1 MLLCLILLTTGMSG
15 FAQGSTTITIG
26 TGTNDSYNLPINN
39 YYNNSWSEMIYPA
52 SDITERGHI
61 TSIGFDVSAVAS
73 GYQCNTITIYMGT
86 TANEAHSSN
95 SDWLPM
101 DALTEV
107 WSATDWP
114 LPTTT
119 GWLTF
124 DLDNPFLYDGN
135 DNLVI
140 VISKTMPN
148 YTNGLKF
155 RYTTGISNCCL
166 RRQNDNN
173 VSYADHPSGNTG
185 TLSAQLPNLQLT
197 FSTTTDFCH
206 SVRNLTVSDVT
217 SSEATFSWAA
227 PVNVSDFVLQ
237 YKTQNEDWEDGTAV
251 TVYPSTTTY
260 TLTNLTPNTYYDVR
274 VANICDNGN
283 SAWKSLTFKTECAVF
298 ISVSENPYYET
309 FEGYVEYTFPDC
321 WTRIS
326 GYSTGTREYPY
337 ISNLSSS
344 SHDGNGFLYVYN
356 NAANPTIMALPR
368 FEEDLNT
375 LRLSF
380 WMKPTG
386 TNSDYGRMELGVMT
400 DLSDSSTFT
409 LFHSWSAEEIGST
422 NWAYYELDLDTMING
437 GNSNLV
443 FRCYVAGTSWYGWYF
458 DDVKVM
464 PIPDCESP
472 REISTLPHSYS
483 ADLTW
488 DDMTGTYNIYYKA
501 DTEDDYSSV
510 NNVTVTDN
518 GYELGNLA
526 PETTYYVYVAAVC
539 EDGSEAPSSS
549 SIIFTTLCAHEAT
562 PYSEDFNAGNTIPNC
577 WERYIGLVSD
587 AFAGINPTP
596 TTSGWVFNKT
606 YTFGEYHPKVNI
618 YGSYCKYWLISPA
631 IDLSGLGDPA
641 LTFDIALTRYN
652 NDTPI
657 ADPTSQADDR
667 FLVLISTDDG
677 ATWSADNSIEWNNS
691 GTGDYIFNQIPA
703 TGSEITIPLEQYAG
717 QTVRI
722 AFYGESTEY
731 NGDND
736 LHIDNVIVGEVP
748 TCPRPVQLAA
758 SNITT
763 HSTEISWVRKG
774 TEASWVVEYGP
785 SGFTS
790 GSGTTINVSGEPKT
804 TLIGL
809 TPSTYYEF
817 HVKADCGAGDF
828 SDPKSATFRTADCE
842 ALTTP
847 FTEDFENYTTNTST
861 STGIDPTCW
870 ELVQEDV
877 AMTDAT
883 RPQLYYTSTFAHSG
897 NYCLKMHNR
906 GIYAMPTLSENIAI
920 KDVKLEMYLRQANA
934 AYQLQVGVWDDEEGT
949 FVPVATFNNSTT
961 EVEHVE
967 CDFSN
972 YTGGGHRIAFRNV
985 LGGGKTWDYSYNYID
1000 DITLTEIPLTP
1011 TALPYFTD
1019 FSEEDDQNW
1028 LLRNGNC
1035 VNRWMIDTPDENTP
1049 SALFITQ
1056 DGSTASYNI
1065 SNSSTVMAEKAFFMP
1080 STDFVHVE
1088 FDVQVGGDNY
1098 YDFLKVFLTP
1108 IEEMFEAGTNHNT
1121 QSNASYSTSALD
1133 FTDYK
1138 SLTGNSIYPYM
1149 LNLTNGNMLHVSANM
1164 PNPNPNGTGKIVFLW
1179 RNDNYTGTQP
1189 GVVVTNFSIEEF
1201 TNENLL
1207 PPTVTTDY
1215 FYNITTNSAECHG
1228 NVTDNGGASLT
1239 ARGVC
1244 FNTTPNPT
1252 LEDGYVVVSGSGLGE
1267 FSSQLTGLSQGTTY
1281 YVRAYA
1287 TNLIGTSY
1295 GEEGSFTTDCGALT
1309 LPYSD
1314 DFDSYT
1320 TDTTVATGIEPGCWT
1335 LMQEDVSMIDENRP
1349 QLIYNSDYTH
1359 SGDYSLRLKYR
1370 GVYVMPEMAA
1380 NIAMNRVHLEMYL
1393 KQPKT
1398 YYALEVG
1405 VWEDDGTF
1413 VPVATFNNST
1423 TGMERVECDFSN
1435 YTGNGRR
1442 IAFHN
1447 IPVGNN
1453 IYNYSYNFID
1463 DIVLNDIAMVPVALP
1478 YSTNFGENA
1487 NLNWL
1492 FNNGSCTNYW
1502 TMGSPDENTPS
1513 ALFVTQDGG
1522 SANYNIWRGSTVM
1535 VEKAFL
1541 MPADDL
1547 VHVEFDVLAGGEQLN
1562 TSYAA
1567 PYDYL
1572 KVFLTTVEET
1582 FIPTVGSGSSGNTQ
1596 SHTSYNTN
1604 ALNFSD
1610 YKSQTSGNINY
1621 PYLLNLTNG
1630 NTIHVSTSLQNP
1642 NPSGPG
1648 KIVFLWRNDQQD
1660 GTQPG
1665 AVITNF
1671 SIEEAVVYPPAVTTG
1686 DISDVT
1692 ANAAT
1697 CGGNV
1702 TDNGGLTVTE
1712 RGVCWSTSPNPTLED
1727 AHTVNGNGLGEF
1739 VSNLT
1744 NLSLGVTYYIRAYA
1758 TNGAGTGYGEEVSFS
1773 ACDPI
1778 TQLPYTEDFES
1789 YTESTTAA
1797 TGVEPTCWE
1806 LVQEDVQMPEN
1817 KRPQLYYKSAFAHSG
1832 NYSLKMDY
1840 RGIYAMPA
1848 LSENIAV
1855 KHVKLEMYLRQPNAA
1870 YRLQVGIWDD
1880 ETGTFTPVATFNNS
1894 TTEVEHV
1901 ECDFADYT
1909 GNGRRIAFRNTLGNG
1924 ANFDYSYNYIDD
1936 ITLTETDGC
1945 PLTIAMHSTYS
1956 NGWGGNKIR
1965 IHTDESVKE
1974 VTLETGY
1981 DKTETVTVHDGSL
1994 ELEWVN
2000 GSYSSS
2006 RCSFTITGPMC
2017 FYYSG
2022 EMPVQ
2027 GVFHTMEVDCSNGIT
2042 AAPAFSYTTED
2053 VCNSVIVHFE
2063 NNSTEAEN
2071 IVWDFG
2077 DGTTS
2082 KEFAPTHK
2090 YQESGTYEVT
2100 LSVNNNACE
2109 EWHSVTQ
2116 NVAVTMP
2123 EPFTISIPYSDNF
2136 DSYTTDTAVATGVEP
2151 TCWELVQEDVAM
2163 TDENRPQLIHNNN
2176 HTHSGDYSLQ
2186 LEYRGIYA
2194 MPLLSDDITLKHV
2207 KLEMY
2212 LKQPSSY
2219 YALEVGVWE
2228 DDGTFVPVATF
2239 NNSTTELEHVE
2250 CDFSNYTG
2258 TSRRI
2263 AFHNILV
2270 GDNLYDYSYNFID
2283 DLVLTETEGCELSIE
2298 MHDLYNDGWT
2308 GNKIRIHNDG
2318 TEKEVTLSSGSE
2330 ATATVKVHSGPIA
2343 LEWVNGQYPND
2354 CSFTVSG
2361 PCLYY
2366 QAESVP
2372 AAGVFYETDLDC
2384 NSNGTPAAPAFT
2396 WWTENTC
2403 NSVLVHFENESADA
2417 EFAIWDFGDGAGSN
2431 EYSPAHEYTSDGT
2444 YPVTMFA
2451 YNSACGNPNDVT
2463 NFVTVTMPEPLG
2475 GDTTEFT
2482 ICYREFPQYWYD
2494 LEINE
2499 AGVYTTVI
2507 EASNGC
2513 DSIVT
2518 CSISVTSPITI
2529 PYSEDFES
2537 YTESTIAATGIEPT
2551 CWGLVQR
2558 DVQMPDNKRP
2568 QLYYKSDFAHSGNYS
2583 LKMEYRGVYAMP
2595 YLSEDLAMK
2604 HVHLEMYLRQ
2614 PNAIYQLQVG
2624 VWDDETGTFEPITT
2638 FNNSTTN
2645 VEHVECD
2652 FSEYNGNGRRIA
2664 FRNVLGNNKNYDYSY
2679 NYIDDIVL
2687 TESEGCAT
2695 LTFEMHDSYGDG
2707 WNGNTIRVHT
2717 DGIVKDVTLEDGA
2730 DGTAI
2735 VQVYNGLIELEWTYG
2750 GWPEECTFSVSG
2762 PCLYYSG
2769 DASEDGIFFSKE
2781 IDCNNTGIPAAPAFS
2796 YWTESTCNSVLVHF
2810 ENESTDAESALW
2822 DFGDGTTSEELA
2834 PTHEYTESGDYHV
2847 TLSVN
2852 NNECESWN
2860 SMTSDILVDM
2870 PEPVI
2875 VTLPYSEDFESYTIS
2890 TTAATGVEPRCW
2902 ELVQEDVPMP
2912 DDKRPQLYY
2921 RSDFAHSG
2929 DYSLLMNYRG
2939 VYAMPPLDENTAMKH
2954 VHLEMYLR
2962 QPKAPYRLQVGVWD
2976 DETSTFTPVA
2986 TINNSTT
2993 EVEHVEC
3000 DFSNYTG
3007 NGRRIAFRNV
3017 LGSGSYAYS
3026 YNYIDDIVLTETEG
3040 CELTVENNNWW
3051 WNEAW
3056 NGGSKIRIHND
3067 GSVKEVSFENETGGT
3082 KTVIVHSGPIE
3093 LEWMNGYYPYD
3104 CDFTITGPSCF
3115 YYSGTAPE
3123 EEGVFL
3129 TTEIDCNNNGVQ
3141 AIPNEISY
3149 WMENTCNGVLVHFD
3163 NVSNNAEN
3171 AVWDFGDGTT
3181 SEELAPTHEYTESGD
3196 YHVTVSVNNNE
3207 CENWNSTT
3215 FDVWVTMP
3223 EPVFSILDTI
3233 VYADALPMTWH
3244 GQTFTETSSFTS
3256 VLQAANGCD
3265 STVII
3270 SVRVIPENDAQPCP
3284 GTPTVTDIE
3293 GNVYNTVQIG
3303 NQCWMRE
3310 NLRATKKADSTDLLF
3325 NELSYSDPCYY
3336 DYESSDLPLEKRGYL
3351 YNWLAA
3357 KAVCPTG
3364 WHLPSEMDWIK
3375 LTDYLGSVNAYVCD
3389 DNTNNIAKALASK
3402 EGWNMAGEICYPGNS
3417 NTYLN
3422 NASGFGAVPAGRYIG
3437 NYNNSGLYSN
3447 FWSSSRYVSNYFMS
3461 FCLSYFE
3468 SEALLGFNEY
3478 DYGLSVRCIQN
3489 DTNCAVITL
3498 PYVEDFETYT
3508 ESTTVSTGVEP
3519 TCWELVQEEVQMP
3532 DSKRPQLYYK
3542 SDFAHSGDY
3551 SLLLNYRG
3559 VYAMPKLSDGITVNQ
3574 VRLDMYLR
3582 QAKAVYQ
3589 LEVGIWDDVEETF
3602 VPVVTFNNSTS
3613 EVEHVECDFSNY
3625 TGNGRR
3631 IAFRNVLGGG
3641 ANYAYSYNYIDDITL
3656 TAEIPAG
3663 DAQPCPGHETVTD
3676 IDGNVY
3682 NTVKIGEQCW
3692 MKENLRTAHYADGTY
3707 ITIIQKT
3714 TGDTYDWAYRCS
3726 PNNDDNTVN
3735 LYGYLYNWTAVM
3747 HESPTSS
3754 ANPSGVQ
3761 GICPIGWHV
3770 PSQAEWTQ
3778 LIDYVEN
3785 TPAYQCGNTISYIA
3799 KALSSTIG
3807 WNSSGGGCSVG
3818 NYSFLNNVTGFDAV
3832 PAGDGE
3838 YGLGLWTEFWSATES
3853 GNYALERYM
3862 DYVSSCVGQFIQHKG
3877 NAASVRCLRDNIEV
3891 AVVTTSTVYNV
3902 TTNSAICGGNV
3913 IADGG
3918 AEVTERGVCWS
3929 TDPNPTV
3936 DGEHTSD
3943 GSGMGTFTSTL
3954 TNLVE
3959 GTTYYVRAYAT
3970 NSAGTAYGNEMAFT
3984 TCGYISLPY
3993 TEDFESYITATP
4005 TVVLYEDFSAI
4016 TDSNSYTITN
4026 SLDAYTQ
4033 LSGWSGDWVY
4043 PSNGKVK
4050 IGKSSM
4056 NGYLQTPAL
4065 NLSGNNGEF
4074 VVTFDAK
4081 AWPNDTTSLI
4091 VAINEVPYT
4100 VDGLSTSEFNT
4111 FSVPLTGGT
4120 STTVIKFQ
4128 GVQES
4133 HGRFFLDNVVVTSQ
4147 FINAD
4152 NNLTDSNNADST
4164 TFPATTGIEPDCWTL
4179 VQEDVPMLDTTRPQ
4193 LYYNSAFAHSGNSS
4207 LRLCNRGIYAMQS
4220 IKEDMPMRHVHL
4232 EMYLQQPDTAFQL
4245 EVGVWDD
4252 ETSSFETVAM
4262 FNNSTTEMEF
4272 VACDFSEYTGNG
4284 HRIAF
4289 RNLNSNGDA
4298 YSYNYLDDIV
4308 LTETEGCTLTIEN
4321 HSPSWEWG
4329 GGAKILVHTDGCVKE
4344 VTFENSEGEDGTA
4357 TVTVYNG
4364 SLELEWVNG
4373 GYYGSCYFTVTGPS
4387 CLYYSG
4393 YPEPGIFLST
4403 EIDCN
4408 NDDIPAVPAFSWWT
4422 ESTCNSVMVHFE
4434 NNSANA
4440 ENAVWDFGDGTSSEE
4455 FAPIH
4460 EYTADGYGNY
4470 DVTLSVN
4477 NDACEDWHSLTN
4489 DMFFGMPEPI
4499 VITLHYTE
4507 DFESY
4512 TESTTVSTGVKP
4524 RCWDLVQED
4533 VTMTDTTRPQL
4544 YYDSTF
4550 AHSGDYSLKLH
4561 DRGIY
4566 AMPPIK
4572 ENLVMK
4578 HVHLEMFL
4586 RQPNAD
4592 YQLEVGVWDEETNTF
4607 DPIATFNNSTSEVEY
4622 VECDFSNY
4630 TGNGHR
4636 IAFHNILD
4644 GDATY
4649 NHSYNYIDDIT
4660 LDVQDGVPCL
4670 GTPTV
4675 TDHEGNIYNT
4685 VQIGNQ
4691 CWTKENLRTSTS
4703 PSTGT
4708 NLISASDADYS
4719 YTGKQAHWY
4728 DNDAETYAPQNYGL
4742 LYNWNAAVDTFNT
4755 WYGETSVDTNSNN
4768 SVSII
4773 YTGYL
4778 RGICPVGWHLPSD
4791 AEWTQLINYVE
4802 NVPEYQCREIYI
4814 AKALASTIGW
4824 DTSFN
4829 LCSIGNNQSANNVAN
4844 FCAVPAGCCTG
4855 SSFDAAGYFAPFWCA
4870 TQYNSKDAFYYS
4882 ITTWDSRMYSYSRN
4896 KNYGYSVRCILNDTN
4911 IANELNILTVTTDM
4925 ITNVTLSSATCGG
4938 NITSD
4943 GGADVTERG
4952 VCWSTAPHPTIYNN
4966 HTVDGNGTGAFTSSI
4981 TDLEQGITYF
4991 VRAYATNS
4999 VGTEY
5004 GEEVSFTTLAIP
5016 DGDAQPCAGT
5026 PIVTDVDGNVY
5037 NTVKI
5042 GKQCWMRENL
5052 RVTHYADSTLI
5063 PEGGD
5068 STSYTKPYYYVNP
5081 NVNAAVYGYYYNW
5094 TAAMHLAPSSDANPS
5109 GVQGICPDGWHLPS
5123 ETEWI
5128 QLTDHLNSVPAYL
5141 CNGEI
5146 DRVAKALASTEDWES
5161 NDYDCSVGNEQTL
5174 NNTSGFSAIPAGGYY
5189 GSSPGFFNDEYGTA
5203 VFWSSTEM
5211 NGEVAR
5217 NRGIIG
5223 EFDIIAYYNNGKSI
5237 GYPVRCL
5244 RNNTLAFVNTKTVI
5258 YITSYSA
5265 KGRGFIIDD
5274 GGEEITARGICWS
5287 THPNPTLDDNH
5298 TEESTGTGAF
5308 ASLLTGLD
5316 QNTTYYVR
5324 AYATNSMGTTYGNEV
5339 SFTTTLASPAEDAQP
5354 CPGHETLTDYDGN
5367 IYNTVKIGEQCWMKE
5382 NLRVTHYSNGE
5393 EIPADLFIN
5402 NIYSTSPSRYTPGNN
5417 MSNVHDF
5424 GYLYN
5429 WAAVMHGA
5437 SSSSAN
5443 PSNVQG
5449 ACPDGWH
5456 VPSEAEWV
5464 QLIDYVGS
5472 ILAYRCDGDSNN
5484 TAKALASTEGWFST
5498 EDYYDTENDD
5508 YDFSED
5514 CNAGS
5519 YHIANNASGF
5529 SALPARAWYLGTASY
5544 SGIGDIGG
5552 SNYFET
5558 IFWSSSDNGTSA
5570 AACLLADY
5578 SNIVFQDYWD
5588 KIMAASV
5595 RCLRDEPEL
5604 SNRNEVTEEPSTTP
5618 SSDDLA
5624 SESADIT
5631 SPLGIEESSNALVD
5645 VLVYPNPT
5653 RDFINV
5659 QCTMNNVQL
5668 EGIEVIDVYGKVVRT
5683 VVGAIND
5690 SPTQINVSG
5699 LAAGMYFVRVTT
5711 EKGVVTKPFVKR

>member
-1 MLLCLILLTTGMSG
+1 
-15 FAQGSTTITIG
+15 
-26 TGTNDSYNLPINN
+26 
-39 YYNNSWSEMIYPA
+39 
-52 SDITERGHI
+52 
-61 TSIGFDVSAVAS
+61 
-73 GYQCNTITIYMGT
+73 
-86 TANEAHSSN
+86 
-95 SDWLPM
+95 
-101 DALTEV
+101 
-107 WSATDWP
+107 
-114 LPTTT
+114 
-119 GWLTF
+119 
-124 DLDNPFLYDGN
+124 
-135 DNLVI
+135 
-140 VISKTMPN
+140 
-148 YTNGLKF
+148 
-155 RYTTGISNCCL
+155 
-166 RRQNDNN
+166 
-173 VSYADHPSGNTG
+173 
-185 TLSAQLPNLQLT
+185 
-197 FSTTTDFCH
+197 
-206 SVRNLTVSDVT
+206 
-217 SSEATFSWAA
+217 
-227 PVNVSDFVLQ
+227 
-237 YKTQNEDWEDGTAV
+237 
-251 TVYPSTTTY
+251 
-260 TLTNLTPNTYYDVR
+260 
-274 VANICDNGN
+274 
-283 SAWKSLTFKTECAVF
+283 
-298 ISVSENPYYET
+298 
-309 FEGYVEYTFPDC
+309 
-321 WTRIS
+321 
-326 GYSTGTREYPY
+326 
-337 ISNLSSS
+337 
-344 SHDGNGFLYVYN
+344 
-356 NAANPTIMALPR
+356 MALPR

-380 WMKPTG
+380 WMKPAG

-443 FRCYVAGTSWYGWYF
+443 FRRYVTGTSLYGWYF

-472 REISTLPHSYS
+472 REISALPHSYS
-483 ADLTW
+483 ADITW
-488 DDMTGTYNIYYKA
+488 DDMSGTYNIYYKK
-501 DTEDDYSSV
+501 DTDAYYTSI
-510 NNVTVTDN
+510 NNVVITDTV
-518 GYELGNLA
+518 YELDNLA
-526 PETTYYVYVAAVC
+526 PSTTYVIYVKAVC
-539 EDGSEAPSSS
+539 EDGSSVPTSTA
-549 SIIFTTLCAHEAT
+549 IHFTTLCAPEAT
-562 PYSEDFNAGNTIPNC
+562 PYSEDFNASNTIPNC
-577 WERYIGLVSD
+577 WERYTGLVSD

-606 YTFGEYHPKVNI
+606 YAFGEYHPKVNI
-618 YGSYCKYWLISPA
+618 YGSNCKYWLVSPA

-641 LTFDIALTRYN
+641 LTFDMALTKYN

-677 ATWSADNSIEWNNS
+677 ATWSAENATEWNNN
-691 GTGDYIFNQIPA
+691 GTGNYVYNQIPN
-703 TGSEITIPLEQYAG
+703 TGEEVLISLAQYEG
-717 QTVRI
+717 QTIRI
-722 AFYGESTEY
+722 AFYGESTVLG
-731 NGDND
+731 GDND
-736 LHIDNVIVGEVP
+736 LHIDNVMVKDAP
-748 TCPRPVQLAA
+748 TCPKPAQLHA

-763 HSTEISWVRKG
+763 HSAELSWTETGNAIW
-774 TEASWVVEYGP
+774 WVVEYGL
-785 SGFTS
+785 SGFTP
-790 GSGTTINVSGEPKT
+790 GSETEVHVGDGHTSIV
-804 TLIGL
+804 LYGL
-809 TPSTYYEF
+809 TPGTDYEF

-847 FTEDFENYTTNTST
+847 FTEDFENYTTST
-861 STGIDPTCW
+861 TASTGIAPACW

-883 RPQLYYTSTFAHSG
+883 RPQLYYTNTFAHSG

-906 GIYAMPTLSENIAI
+906 GIYAMPALSENIAM

-934 AYQLQVGVWDDEEGT
+934 AYQLQVGVWEEEEGT

-1335 LMQEDVSMIDENRP
+1335 LMQEDVSMTDENRP

-1435 YTGNGRR
+1435 YTGSGRR

-1692 ANAAT
+1692 ANTAT

-1778 TQLPYTEDFES
+1778 TQLPYTDDFES

-1797 TGVEPTCWE
+1797 TGIAPICWE
-1806 LVQEDVQMPEN
+1806 LVQEDVTMTDAT
-1817 KRPQLYYKSAFAHSG
+1817 RPQLYYKNAYAHSG
-1832 NYSLKMDY
+1832 NYSLLLNY
-1840 RGIYAMPA
+1840 RGVYAMPT
-1848 LSENIAV
+1848 LSENIAM
-1855 KHVKLEMYLRQPNAA
+1855 KFMRLKMYLRQPNAA
-1870 YRLQVGIWDD
+1870 YRLQVGVWDD
-1880 ETGTFTPVATFNNS
+1880 ETSTFTPVATFNNS
-1894 TTEVEHV
+1894 TTEVEYV
-1901 ECDFADYT
+1901 ECDFSNYT
-1909 GNGRRIAFRNTLGNG
+1909 GNGRRIAFRNILGSGNY
-1924 ANFDYSYNYIDD
+1924 AYSYNYIDD
-1936 ITLTETDGC
+1936 IALTET
-1945 PLTIAMHSTYS
+1945 
-1956 NGWGGNKIR
+1956 
-1965 IHTDESVKE
+1965 
-1974 VTLETGY
+1974 
-1981 DKTETVTVHDGSL
+1981 
-1994 ELEWVN
+1994 
-2000 GSYSSS
+2000 
-2006 RCSFTITGPMC
+2006 
-2017 FYYSG
+2017 
-2022 EMPVQ
+2022 
-2027 GVFHTMEVDCSNGIT
+2027 
-2042 AAPAFSYTTED
+2042 APAFSYTTEN
-2053 VCNSVIVHFE
+2053 VCNSVSVHFE

-2071 IVWDFG
+2071 ATWDFG

-2082 KEFAPTHK
+2082 EEFAPTHT
-2090 YQESGTYEVT
+2090 YQESGTYVVT
-2100 LSVNNNACE
+2100 LSVNNGVCE
-2109 EWHSVTQ
+2109 EWLSVTQ
-2116 NVAVTMP
+2116 NVTVTMP
-2123 EPFTISIPYSDNF
+2123 ETFTISIPYSDNF
-2136 DSYTTDTAVATGVEP
+2136 DSYTADTNTATGVEP
-2151 TCWELVQEDVAM
+2151 SCWELVQEDVTM
-2163 TDENRPQLIHNNN
+2163 TDENRPQLIHNSNY
-2176 HTHSGDYSLQ
+2176 THSGDYSLR
-2186 LEYRGIYA
+2186 LKYRGIYA
-2194 MPLLSDDITLKHV
+2194 MPPLSDDLMLQHV

-2212 LKQPSSY
+2212 LKQPKSY

-2239 NNSTTELEHVE
+2239 NNSTTGMKRVE

-2258 TSRRI
+2258 SGRRI
-2263 AFHNILV
+2263 AFHNIPV
-2270 GDNLYDYSYNFID
+2270 GNNIYDYSYNFID
-2283 DLVLTETEGCELSIE
+2283 DLVLTESEGCELTIE

-2318 TEKEVTLSSGSE
+2318 TKKEVTLSSGSA
-2330 ATATVKVHSGPIA
+2330 ATATVKVHSGHIA

-2354 CSFTVSG
+2354 CSFTVTG

-2366 QAESVP
+2366 QAETVP

-2384 NSNGTPAAPAFT
+2384 NNNGTPAIPAFT

-2403 NSVLVHFENESADA
+2403 NSVIVHFVNESSDA
-2417 EFAIWDFGDGAGSN
+2417 EFADWDFGDGDWSN
-2431 EYSPAHEYTSDGT
+2431 EYAPVHEYTSDGT
-2444 YPVTMFA
+2444 YPVMLSA
-2451 YNSACGNPNDVT
+2451 YNNACGNASDVT
-2463 NFVTVTMPEPLG
+2463 NLVTVTMPEPLA
-2475 GDTTEFT
+2475 GDTTEFI
-2482 ICYREFPQYWYD
+2482 ICYGNFPQYWTNN
-2494 LEINE
+2494 LEIN
-2499 AGVYTTVI
+2499 GPGIYTTVI

-2518 CSISVTSPITI
+2518 CSISVTNPITI
-2529 PYSEDFES
+2529 PYTEDFES
-2537 YTESTIAATGIEPT
+2537 YTESTIAATDIEPS
-2551 CWGLVQR
+2551 CWDLVVR
-2558 DVQMPDNKRP
+2558 EDIMMPYNKRP
-2568 QLYYKSDFAHSGNYS
+2568 QLYYRSDFAHSGDYS
-2583 LKMEYRGVYAMP
+2583 LLLNYRGIYAMP
-2595 YLSEDLAMK
+2595 ILSDDIALK
-2604 HVHLEMYLRQ
+2604 HLHLGMYLRQ
-2614 PNAIYQLQVG
+2614 PKAAYQLEVG
-2624 VWDDETGTFEPITT
+2624 VWDDETETFEPITT
-2638 FNNSTTN
+2638 FNNSTTE
-2645 VEHVECD
+2645 VEFVECD
-2652 FSEYNGNGRRIA
+2652 FSNYTGNGRRIA
-2664 FRNVLGNNKNYDYSY
+2664 FHNVLGSGNYAYSY

-2695 LTFEMHDSYGDG
+2695 LTFEMHDAYGDG
-2707 WNGNTIRVHT
+2707 WNGNTIRVYT

-2730 DGTAI
+2730 DGTVT
-2735 VQVYNGLIELEWTYG
+2735 VQVYNGPVELEWIFG
-2750 GWPEECTFSVSG
+2750 SKPEECTFSVSG
-2762 PCLYYSG
+2762 PCLYYSSDG
-2769 DASEDGIFFSKE
+2769 TSQDGIFLSKE
-2781 IDCNNTGIPAAPAFS
+2781 IDCNNNSIPAVPAFS
-2796 YWTESTCNSVLVHF
+2796 YWTENTCNSVLVHF
-2810 ENESTDAESALW
+2810 ENESTNAENVYW
-2822 DFGDGTTSEELA
+2822 TFGDGTSSEEYS
-2834 PTHEYTESGDYHV
+2834 PTHEYLSSGIYGMRLYVRSSTCDTWNSVVQYVEVEVKTSTYILSDDFNDGTIDPLKWTYSGNSVYEEDGVLKLYQDV
-2847 TLSVN
+2847 TDQYVRLRSTNLNIPASGKVAMDRKFLVHRSSNYYYGSVN
-2852 NNECESWN
+2852 FYFNGGEDQQNFVGIQYNYSDYEGWYGIHLVYKLIGEENETRVRLYDASFDTWLTEHVEIDFTTGALTYFMDSVVTTVNIPGLASQTVDYYNVEFRPYGWWTGHEQHIDNVDIYDIPGMVTTSYVNNITATDASCGGSVTEEDCVSFSERGVCWSTKHYPTTN
-2860 SMTSDILVDM
+2860 DSHTIDGSGTGEFTSLLTDLM
-2870 PEPVI
+2870 PGTTYFVRAYATNIMGTAYGNEI
-2875 VTLPYSEDFESYTIS
+2875 QFKTCGGNITLPYSEDFESYSES

-2902 ELVQEDVPMP
+2902 ELVQEDVEMT
-2912 DDKRPQLYY
+2912 DANRPQLYY
-2921 RSDFAHSG
+2921 KSEFAHSG
-2929 DYSLLMNYRG
+2929 NYSLLMNYRG

-3082 KTVIVHSGPIE
+3082 KTVTVHSGPIE

-3104 CDFTITGPSCF
+3104 CNFTITGPSCI

-3129 TTEIDCNNNGVQ
+3129 SSEIDCNNNGVQ
-3141 AIPNEISY
+3141 AFPDYISY
-3149 WMENTCNGVLVHFD
+3149 WTENTCNGVLVHFV
-3163 NVSNNAEN
+3163 NESANAEN

-3181 SEELAPTHEYTESGD
+3181 SEEFAPTHEYTADGNYS
-3196 YHVTVSVNNNE
+3196 VTVAVNNNE

-3310 NLRATKKADSTDLLF
+3310 NLRTTKKADSTDLLF
-3325 NELSYSDPCYY
+3325 DGHSYTDPYY
-3336 DYESSDLPLEKRGYL
+3336 YVYESSELTLEKRGYL
-3351 YNWLAA
+3351 YNWPAA
-3357 KAVCPTG
+3357 KVVCPTG
-3364 WHLPSEMDWIK
+3364 WHLPSEMDWIN

-3389 DNTNNIAKALASK
+3389 GNTNNIAKALAST
-3402 EGWNMAGEICYPGNS
+3402 EGWKTTDPWWDTADGICDLGNPS
-3417 NTYLN
+3417 VWN
-3422 NASGFGAVPAGRYIG
+3422 NASGFSAIPAGGRGSRFDDDCYA
-3437 NYNNSGLYSN
+3437 N
-3447 FWSSSRYVSNYFMS
+3447 FWSASRYASGYSIGFH
-3461 FCLSYFE
+3461 LSCTDPDIY
-3468 SEALLGFNEY
+3468 LGINER
-3478 DYGLSVRCIQN
+3478 DGLLSVRCIQN

-3508 ESTTVSTGVEP
+3508 ESTTVSTGIEP
-3519 TCWELVQEEVQMP
+3519 ACWELVEEEVQMP
-3532 DSKRPQLYYK
+3532 DSKRPQLYFK

-3559 VYAMPKLSDGITVNQ
+3559 VYAMPKLLDGITVNQ

-3589 LEVGIWDDVEETF
+3589 LEVGIWDDEEETF
-3602 VPVVTFNNSTS
+3602 VPVVTFDNSTT

-3692 MKENLRTAHYADGTY
+3692 MKENLRTAHYTDGTY
-3707 ITIIQKT
+3707 ISVISVGNIYSYN
-3714 TGDTYDWAYRCS
+3714 GSFCCI
-3726 PNNDDNTVN
+3726 PNNDENN
-3735 LYGYLYNWTAVM
+3735 LNPYGYLYNWDAIM
-3747 HESPTSS
+3747 HEMPASS

-3770 PSQAEWTQ
+3770 PSHTEWTQ
-3778 LIDYVEN
+3778 LIDYVES
-3785 TPAYQCGNTISYIA
+3785 TPAYQCGSTISFVA
-3799 KALSSTIG
+3799 KALSSTMG
-3807 WNSSGGGCSVG
+3807 WNSFGEGCSVG
-3818 NYSFLNNVTGFDAV
+3818 NYPFLNNTTGFDAV
-3832 PAGDGE
+3832 PAGNGN
-3838 YGLGLWTEFWSATES
+3838 YGLGLMTEFWSTTES
-3853 GNYALERYM
+3853 GDYYLIRYLDYA
-3862 DYVSSCVGQFIQHKG
+3862 SPCVGQFVTG
-3877 NAASVRCLRDNIEV
+3877 GGVASVRCLRDNIEV

-3913 IADGG
+3913 TYDGNDS
-3918 AEVTERGVCWS
+3918 VTARGVCWS
-3929 TDPNPTV
+3929 TEPNPTIDDNYTL
-3936 DGEHTSD
+3936 DGT
-3943 GSGMGTFTSTL
+3943 GMGTFTSTL
-3954 TNLVE
+3954 TYLEEN
-3959 GTTYYVRAYAT
+3959 TTYYVRAYAT
-3970 NSAGTAYGNEMAFT
+3970 NSVGTAYGEEVSFT
-3984 TCGYISLPY
+3984 TEACNAITITEETPWF
-3993 TEDFESYITATP
+3993 EDFESYSGDGGQAFICWSTPIELFHHRIYPCVYCGHESSCHSGANSAELRGDNMLVLPDFTNDIHELRLSFWATTTNINNYGTAEIGVITDINDPASFEVLELAGTPGPRSSYGNSGNGNFMGPFDFNGIQATTGRIAIRLTSYLDLSWNLDDFTVEIRPNIPAGDAQPCPGYETVTDIDGNVYNTVKIGEQCWLKENLRVTHFANGDSIPVGGSAMSGTEPFYYDYSNSGIPLEKRGYLYNWAAAMHGAYSSATNPSNVQGICPNGWHLPSDAEWTQLTDYVRSNAYYWCNGSSTNIAKALADTNGWDNDYYDECSPSDHSSLSVHVNNATGFSAIPAGLCDGDVFNTANQYANFWSSTETGDNIWNWGLLRLFTYWGADIEELSQPKERGYSVRCVLGEGYNIATVTTDEVTNITQTSATCGGNVTSSGNTTIIACGVCWSTEPNP
-4005 TVVLYEDFSAI
+4005 TVENDYTVDGSGTGAFISTLIDLMPSTTYYVRAYATNSMGTVYGEEVSFTTPAIPNDDAKPCPGTPIVTDHEGNVYNTVKIGSQCWMKENLRTTTSPTTGTYLIPPAGTNYTYTGKQAFWYDNDSASYASQSFNQSIVFSEDFSGI
-4016 TDSNSYTITN
+4016 TDSTAYPSISN
-4026 SLDAYTQ
+4026 SLDDYTQ
-4033 LSGWSGDWVY
+4033 MPGWTGEWIY
-4043 PSNGKVK
+4043 PYNGKVK
-4050 IGKSSM
+4050 VGKSSAA
-4056 NGYLQTPAL
+4056 GFIQTPAL
-4065 NLSGNNGEF
+4065 DLSGNNGQF

-4081 AWPNDTTSLI
+4081 AWPNDTTNLI
-4091 VAINEVPYT
+4091 LEVDGVPYT
-4100 VDGLSTSEFNT
+4100 VSGLSTTDFQT
-4111 FSVPLTGGT
+4111 FSIPFYGGT
-4120 STTVIKFQ
+4120 ESSVIKFQ
-4128 GVQES
+4128 GGQETK
-4133 HGRFFLDNVVVTSQ
+4133 GRFFLDNVIVTSQ
-4147 FINAD
+4147 
-4152 NNLTDSNNADST
+4152 
-4164 TFPATTGIEPDCWTL
+4164 
-4179 VQEDVPMLDTTRPQ
+4179 
-4193 LYYNSAFAHSGNSS
+4193 SS
-4207 LRLCNRGIYAMQS
+4207 
-4220 IKEDMPMRHVHL
+4220 V
-4232 EMYLQQPDTAFQL
+4232 
-4245 EVGVWDD
+4245 
-4252 ETSSFETVAM
+4252 
-4262 FNNSTTEMEF
+4262 
-4272 VACDFSEYTGNG
+4272 
-4284 HRIAF
+4284 
-4289 RNLNSNGDA
+4289 
-4298 YSYNYLDDIV
+4298 
-4308 LTETEGCTLTIEN
+4308 
-4321 HSPSWEWG
+4321 
-4329 GGAKILVHTDGCVKE
+4329 
-4344 VTFENSEGEDGTA
+4344 
-4357 TVTVYNG
+4357 
-4364 SLELEWVNG
+4364 
-4373 GYYGSCYFTVTGPS
+4373 
-4387 CLYYSG
+4387 
-4393 YPEPGIFLST
+4393 
-4403 EIDCN
+4403 
-4408 NDDIPAVPAFSWWT
+4408 
-4422 ESTCNSVMVHFE
+4422 
-4434 NNSANA
+4434 
-4440 ENAVWDFGDGTSSEE
+4440 
-4455 FAPIH
+4455 
-4460 EYTADGYGNY
+4460 
-4470 DVTLSVN
+4470 
-4477 NDACEDWHSLTN
+4477 
-4489 DMFFGMPEPI
+4489 
-4499 VITLHYTE
+4499 
-4507 DFESY
+4507 
-4512 TESTTVSTGVKP
+4512 
-4524 RCWDLVQED
+4524 
-4533 VTMTDTTRPQL
+4533 
-4544 YYDSTF
+4544 
-4550 AHSGDYSLKLH
+4550 
-4561 DRGIY
+4561 
-4566 AMPPIK
+4566 
-4572 ENLVMK
+4572 
-4578 HVHLEMFL
+4578 
-4586 RQPNAD
+4586 
-4592 YQLEVGVWDEETNTF
+4592 
-4607 DPIATFNNSTSEVEY
+4607 
-4622 VECDFSNY
+4622 
-4630 TGNGHR
+4630 
-4636 IAFHNILD
+4636 
-4644 GDATY
+4644 
-4649 NHSYNYIDDIT
+4649 
-4660 LDVQDGVPCL
+4660 
-4670 GTPTV
+4670 
-4675 TDHEGNIYNT
+4675 
-4685 VQIGNQ
+4685 
-4691 CWTKENLRTSTS
+4691 
-4703 PSTGT
+4703 
-4708 NLISASDADYS
+4708 
-4719 YTGKQAHWY
+4719 
-4728 DNDAETYAPQNYGL
+4728 NYGL

-4755 WYGETSVDTNSNN
+4755 AYGETSVNTDDNN
-4768 SVSII
+4768 AVSATF
-4773 YTGYL
+4773 TGHR

-4791 AEWTQLINYVE
+4791 AEWTQLTNYVGS
-4802 NVPEYQCREIYI
+4802 VPEYQCGESYYNI
-4814 AKALASTIGW
+4814 AKALASTEEW
-4824 DTSFN
+4824 NSSTNS
-4829 LCSIGNNQSANNVAN
+4829 CAVGNDQSSNNATG
-4844 FCAVPAGCCTG
+4844 FSAVPAGYCIG
-4855 SSFDAAGYFAPFWCA
+4855 SSFGNAS
-4870 TQYNSKDAFYYS
+4870 NSAF
-4882 ITTWDSRMYSYSRN
+4882 I
-4896 KNYGYSVRCILNDTN
+4896 
-4911 IANELNILTVTTDM
+4911 
-4925 ITNVTLSSATCGG
+4925 
-4938 NITSD
+4938 
-4943 GGADVTERG
+4943 
-4952 VCWSTAPHPTIYNN
+4952 
-4966 HTVDGNGTGAFTSSI
+4966 
-4981 TDLEQGITYF
+4981 
-4991 VRAYATNS
+4991 
-4999 VGTEY
+4999 
-5004 GEEVSFTTLAIP
+5004 
-5016 DGDAQPCAGT
+5016 
-5026 PIVTDVDGNVY
+5026 
-5037 NTVKI
+5037 
-5042 GKQCWMRENL
+5042 
-5052 RVTHYADSTLI
+5052 
-5063 PEGGD
+5063 
-5068 STSYTKPYYYVNP
+5068 
-5081 NVNAAVYGYYYNW
+5081 
-5094 TAAMHLAPSSDANPS
+5094 
-5109 GVQGICPDGWHLPS
+5109 
-5123 ETEWI
+5123 
-5128 QLTDHLNSVPAYL
+5128 
-5141 CNGEI
+5141 
-5146 DRVAKALASTEDWES
+5146 
-5161 NDYDCSVGNEQTL
+5161 
-5174 NNTSGFSAIPAGGYY
+5174 
-5189 GSSPGFFNDEYGTA
+5189 
-5203 VFWSSTEM
+5203 WSSTQ
-5211 NGEVAR
+5211 
-5217 NRGIIG
+5217 
-5223 EFDIIAYYNNGKSI
+5223 D
-5237 GYPVRCL
+5237 
-5244 RNNTLAFVNTKTVI
+5244 
-5258 YITSYSA
+5258 
-5265 KGRGFIIDD
+5265 
-5274 GGEEITARGICWS
+5274 
-5287 THPNPTLDDNH
+5287 
-5298 TEESTGTGAF
+5298 
-5308 ASLLTGLD
+5308 ASD
-5316 QNTTYYVR
+5316 
-5324 AYATNSMGTTYGNEV
+5324 
-5339 SFTTTLASPAEDAQP
+5339 P
-5354 CPGHETLTDYDGN
+5354 
-5367 IYNTVKIGEQCWMKE
+5367 
-5382 NLRVTHYSNGE
+5382 
-5393 EIPADLFIN
+5393 
-5402 NIYSTSPSRYTPGNN
+5402 
-5417 MSNVHDF
+5417 
-5424 GYLYN
+5424 
-5429 WAAVMHGA
+5429 
-5437 SSSSAN
+5437 SSAYGRN
-5443 PSNVQG
+5443 
-5449 ACPDGWH
+5449 
-5456 VPSEAEWV
+5456 
-5464 QLIDYVGS
+5464 L
-5472 ILAYRCDGDSNN
+5472 
-5484 TAKALASTEGWFST
+5484 
-5498 EDYYDTENDD
+5498 DYY
-5508 YDFSED
+5508 
-5514 CNAGS
+5514 
-5519 YHIANNASGF
+5519 IAEM
-5529 SALPARAWYLGTASY
+5529 R
-5544 SGIGDIGG
+5544 G
-5552 SNYFET
+5552 SNSRKYFG
-5558 IFWSSSDNGTSA
+5558 S
-5570 AACLLADY
+5570 
-5578 SNIVFQDYWD
+5578 
-5588 KIMAASV
+5588 SV
-5595 RCLRDEPEL
+5595 RCLRDETD
-5604 SNRNEVTEEPSTTP
+5604 VTENRSNEPDEDPNAVIADNTSVET
-5618 SSDDLA
+5618 
-5624 SESADIT
+5624 ADIT
-5631 SPLGIEESSNALVD
+5631 APLGIEEPVNAPVD
-5645 VLVYPNPT
+5645 VIVYPNPT
-5653 RDFINV
+5653 KDVVNV
-5659 QCTMNNVQL
+5659 QCTMSNVQCT
-5668 EGIEVIDVYGKVVRT
+5668 GIEIVDVYGKIITT
-5683 VVGAIND
+5683 VGTRFIVSAD
-5690 SPTQINVSG
+5690 SPASAQSPVQINVSG

-5711 EKGVVTKPFVKR
+5711 DKGVVTKPFVKR

>member
-1 MLLCLILLTTGMSG
+1 MLLTTCVSG
-15 FAQGSTTITIG
+15 FAQGPTTITIG
-26 TGTNDSYNLPINN
+26 TGTNESYNLPINN
-39 YYNNSWSEMIYPA
+39 FYKNSWSEMIYPA
-52 SDITERGHI
+52 SDITETGYI
-61 TSIGFDVSAVAS
+61 TSIGFDVSAVPTS
-73 GYQCNTITIYMGT
+73 GFLCSTLTIYMGVT
-86 TANEAHSSN
+86 SNEAHHSN
-95 SDWLPM
+95 TDWLPM
-101 DALTEV
+101 EALTEV
-107 WSATDWP
+107 YSVTDWP

-124 DLDNPFLYDGN
+124 DLDNPFLFEGN

-148 YTNGLKF
+148 YTSALKF
-155 RYTTGISNCCL
+155 RYTEGAANCCL
-166 RRQNDNN
+166 YRRSDGNPDD
-173 VSYADHPSGNTG
+173 YASHPGGNTG

-197 FSTTTDFCH
+197 FSTTTDFCR
-206 SVRNLTVSDVT
+206 SVRNLTVADIT
-217 SSEATFSWAA
+217 TSEATFSWAA
-227 PVNVSDFVLQ
+227 PIGASFVLQ
-237 YKTQNEDWEDGTAV
+237 YKTLDEEWEDDAVV

-260 TLTNLTPNTYYDVR
+260 TLTNLPPNTHYNVR
-274 VANICDNGN
+274 VANICVNEY
-283 SAWKSLTFKTECAVF
+283 SAWQNLSFKTECTS
-298 ISVSENPYYET
+298 ISVAETPYYES
-309 FEGYVEYTFPDC
+309 FEGYAEYSFPDC
-321 WTRIS
+321 WTLIS
-326 GYSTGTREYPY
+326 GYNNYP
-337 ISNLSSS
+337 SVRNTTTTHSGSGELWLTCNS
-344 SHDGNGFLYVYN
+344 GNPIV
-356 NAANPTIMALPR
+356 MALPQ
-368 FEEDLNT
+368 FAEDLNT

-380 WMKPTG
+380 WMQPGG
-386 TNSDYGRMELGVMT
+386 TTNYYGRVELGVMT
-400 DLSDSSTFT
+400 DLADTSSFT
-409 LFHSWSAEEIGST
+409 LLHSWSAVEIGSNT
-422 NWAYYELDLDTMING
+422 YAYYEMNLDTMVSSSTGFI
-437 GNSNLV
+437 V
-443 FRCYVAGTSWYGWYF
+443 FRRYAEGTASYGWYL
-458 DDVKVM
+458 DDVQVM
-464 PIPDCESP
+464 PIPACNSP
-472 REISTLPHSYS
+472 RELFALAHAYS

-488 DDMTGTYNIYYKA
+488 NDMPGTYNIYFKTDA
-501 DTEDDYSSV
+501 DAEYSSI
-510 NNVTVTDN
+510 NNVEITDTI
-518 GYELGNLA
+518 YVLGNLE
-526 PETTYYVYVAAVC
+526 PSTTYQVYVTAVC
-539 EDGSEAPSSS
+539 EDGSEAPSLFTVT
-549 SIIFTTLCAHEAT
+549 FTTLCGSVTA
-562 PYSEDFNAGNTIPNC
+562 PYGEDFNTGNTIPNC
-577 WERYIGLVSD
+577 WEKYTGLVSD
-587 AFAGINPTP
+587 AFAGIAPTP
-596 TTSGWVFNKT
+596 TSSGWNFNKT
-606 YTFGEYHPKVNI
+606 NVFGQYHPKVNI
-618 YGSYCKYWLISPA
+618 YGTNCKYWLVSPA
-631 IDLSGLGDPA
+631 IDLSGLGNPA
-641 LTFDIALTRYN
+641 LTFDLALTKYN
-652 NDTPI
+652 SDVPI

-677 ATWSADNSIEWNNS
+677 ASWSAENTIEWNNN
-691 GTGDYIFNQIPA
+691 GTGDHVYNLISN
-703 TGSEITIPLEQYAG
+703 TGEEIVIPLAQYAG
-717 QTVRI
+717 QTIRI
-722 AFYGESTEY
+722 AFYGESTVSG
-731 NGDND
+731 GDND
-736 LHIDNVIVGEVP
+736 LHIDNVAVNELP
-748 TCPRPVQLAA
+748 SCPRPAQLQT
-758 SNITT
+758 SNVTT
-763 HSTEISWVRKG
+763 HSAELSWTE
-774 TEASWVVEYGP
+774 TEAATRWVVEYGP
-785 SGFTS
+785 SGFTT
-790 GSGTTINVSGEPKT
+790 GSGTVITVDNEPATI
-804 TLIGL
+804 LYGL
-809 TPSTYYEF
+809 TPGTDYEF
-817 HVKADCGAGDF
+817 YVKADCGAGEF
-828 SDPKSATFRTADCE
+828 SVPKSATFRTADCE
-842 ALTTP
+842 TLTLP
-847 FTEDFENYTTNTST
+847 FTEDFESYTAST
-861 STGIDPTCW
+861 TASTGIAPACW

-877 AMTDAT
+877 DMTDAT
-883 RPQLYYTSTFAHSG
+883 RPQLYYNNTFTHSG
-897 NYCLKMHNR
+897 NYSLKLHNR
-906 GIYAMPTLSENIAI
+906 GVYAMPALLNIAM

-934 AYQLQVGVWDDEEGT
+934 AYQLEVGVWDDETQT
-949 FVPVATFNNSTT
+949 FEAVQLFNNSSTG
-961 EVEHVE
+961 VEHVE

-972 YTGGGHRIAFRNV
+972 YTGNGHRIAFHNV
-985 LGGGKTWDYSYNYID
+985 LASGKTWDYSYNYID
-1000 DITLTEIPLTP
+1000 DITLNEIPLTP
-1011 TALPYFTD
+1011 ASMPYYTD
-1019 FSEEDDQNW
+1019 FSEENGQNW
-1028 LLRNGNC
+1028 RLKNGSCTNF
-1035 VNRWMIDTPDENTP
+1035 WMMGAPDENTP
-1049 SALFITQ
+1049 SALFVTQ
-1056 DGSTASYNI
+1056 DGATAGYNI
-1065 SNSSTVMAEKAFFMP
+1065 QTASTVMAEKAFYMP
-1080 STDFVHVE
+1080 ATDFVHVE
-1088 FDVQVGGDNY
+1088 FDVQMGGESNY
-1098 YDFLKVFLTP
+1098 DYLKVFLTP
-1108 IEEMFEAGTNHNT
+1108 VDETFDVGTGHNA
-1121 QSNASYSTSALD
+1121 QSDKSYSANALD
-1133 FTDYK
+1133 FSDYK
-1138 SLTGNSIYPYM
+1138 ALTAGNATYPYL
-1149 LNLTNGNMLHVSANM
+1149 LNLTNGNTLHVSANLL
-1164 PNPNPNGTGKIVFLW
+1164 NPNVNGTSKIVFLW
-1179 RNDNYTGTQP
+1179 RNDQSQGTQP
-1189 GVVVTNFSIEEF
+1189 GTVITNFSIEEIA
-1201 TNENLL
+1201 NEDML

-1215 FYNITTNSAECHG
+1215 IDNITTYSAVCHG
-1228 NVTDNGGASLT
+1228 NVTDKGNASMIE
-1239 ARGVC
+1239 RGVC
-1244 FNTTPNPT
+1244 WSTTPNPT
-1252 LEDGYVVVSGSGLGE
+1252 LEDAHTANGNGLGE
-1267 FSSQLTGLSQGTTY
+1267 FASQLYNLQQGTIY

-1287 TNLIGTSY
+1287 TNLAGTSY
-1295 GEEGSFTTDCGALT
+1295 GEEMVFTTICEDLT
-1309 LPYSD
+1309 LPYSN

-1320 TDTTVATGIEPGCWT
+1320 TDTSVATAIEPNCWE
-1335 LMQEDVSMIDENRP
+1335 LVQEDVPMTEENRP
-1349 QLIYNSDYTH
+1349 QLIYNNYAH
-1359 SGDYSLRLKYR
+1359 SGDYSLWLKYR
-1370 GVYVMPEMAA
+1370 GIYAMPTLSE
-1380 NIAMNRVHLEMYL
+1380 NIAMNRMHLEMYL
-1393 KQPKT
+1393 RQPDT
-1398 YYALEVG
+1398 CYALEVG
-1405 VWEDDGTF
+1405 VWEEDGTF

-1423 TGMERVECDFSN
+1423 TDMEFVECDFSS
-1435 YTGNGRR
+1435 YEGSGRR

-1447 IPVGNN
+1447 IPGNGN
-1453 IYNYSYNFID
+1453 TYNYSYNFID
-1463 DIVLNDIAMVPVALP
+1463 DIVLKDIAMIPVDLP
-1478 YSTNFGENA
+1478 YSTNFGEDA
-1487 NLNWL
+1487 DRNWL
-1492 FNNGSCTNYW
+1492 LNNGSCTNYW
-1502 TMGSPDENTPS
+1502 TMGSTEYTS
-1513 ALFVTQDGG
+1513 EALFVTQDGN
-1522 SANYNIWRGSTVM
+1522 SAGYNISNASTVTA
-1535 VEKAFL
+1535 EKAFF
-1541 MPADDL
+1541 MPATDY
-1547 VHVEFDVLAGGEQLN
+1547 VHVEFDVLAGGQ
-1562 TSYAA
+1562 SYL
-1567 PYDYL
+1567 DYM
-1572 KVFLTTVEET
+1572 KVFLTPVDET
-1582 FIPTVGSGSSGNTQ
+1582 FNAGTGQSAQSS
-1596 SHTSYNTN
+1596 YTN
-1604 ALNFSD
+1604 STYALNLSD
-1610 YKSQTSGNINY
+1610 YKSLTEYASY
-1621 PYLLNLTNG
+1621 PYILNLTNG
-1630 NTIHVSTSLQNP
+1630 NILHISTSIENP
-1642 NPSGPG
+1642 APNGTG
-1648 KIVFLWRNDQQD
+1648 KIVFLWRNNQSQ

-1671 SIEEAVVYPPAVTTG
+1671 SIDEAVVLPPSVTTG
-1686 DISDVT
+1686 DISNVT
-1692 ANAAT
+1692 ANTAT

-1727 AHTVNGNGLGEF
+1727 AHTVDGSGYGEF
-1739 VSNLT
+1739 VSNIT
-1744 NLSLGVTYYIRAYA
+1744 NLSLGITYYIRAYA
-1758 TNGAGTGYGEEVSFS
+1758 TNAAGTSYGEEISFS

-1789 YTESTTAA
+1789 FTESTTAA

-1817 KRPQLYYKSAFAHSG
+1817 KKPQLYYKSAFAHSG

-1840 RGIYAMPA
+1840 RGVYAMPT
-1848 LSENIAV
+1848 LSGNIAM

-1870 YRLQVGIWDD
+1870 YRLQVGVWDD
-1880 ETGTFTPVATFNNS
+1880 ETSTFTPVATFNNS

-1901 ECDFADYT
+1901 ECDFANYT
-1909 GNGRRIAFRNTLGNG
+1909 GNGRRIAFRNVLGSGSYN
-1924 ANFDYSYNYIDD
+1924 YSYNYIDD

-1956 NGWGGNKIR
+1956 SGWGGNKIR

-1981 DKTETVTVHDGSL
+1981 DKTETVMVHDGSL

-2022 EMPVQ
+2022 EAPVQ
-2027 GVFHTMEVDCSNGIT
+2027 GVFHTMEVDCTNGIT
-2042 AAPAFSYTTED
+2042 AAPAFSYTTKD
-2053 VCNSVIVHFE
+2053 ACNSVIVHFE

-2082 KEFAPTHK
+2082 EEFAPTHK

-2100 LSVNNNACE
+2100 LSANNSACE
-2109 EWHSVTQ
+2109 EWHSLTQ

-2123 EPFTISIPYSDNF
+2123 EPLTISIPYSDNF

-2163 TDENRPQLIHNNN
+2163 TDENRPQLIHNSN

-2194 MPLLSDDITLKHV
+2194 MPSLSDDITLKHV

-2239 NNSTTELEHVE
+2239 NNSTTEVEHVE

-2283 DLVLTETEGCELSIE
+2283 DLVLTETEGCELTIE

-2343 LEWVNGQYPND
+2343 LEWVTGQYPND
-2354 CSFTVSG
+2354 CSFTVTG

-2366 QAESVP
+2366 QAESAP

-2384 NSNGTPAAPAFT
+2384 NSNGTPAIPAFT

-2529 PYSEDFES
+2529 PYTEDFES

-2595 YLSEDLAMK
+2595 YLSEEWAMK

-2614 PNAIYQLQVG
+2614 PNAVYQLQVG

-2638 FNNSTTN
+2638 FNNSTTG
-2645 VEHVECD
+2645 VEHVACD
-2652 FSEYNGNGRRIA
+2652 FTNYTGNGRRIA
-2664 FRNVLGNNKNYDYSY
+2664 FRNVLGNNKDYDYSY

-2730 DGTAI
+2730 DGTAT

-3141 AIPNEISY
+3141 AFPDYISY
-3149 WMENTCNGVLVHFD
+3149 WTENTCNGVLVHFV
-3163 NVSNNAEN
+3163 NESANAEN

-3181 SEELAPTHEYTESGD
+3181 SEEFAPTHEYTESGN

-3970 NSAGTAYGNEMAFT
+3970 NSAGTAYGEEVSFTTIEPFEPPTGDAQPCPGHETVTDHDGNVYNTVKIGEQCWMRENLRTTHYADGTDIPIGENELSDTEPYCYVTPNVDSTVNGYYYNWPAVMYRAYSSDSNPSYVQGVCPEGWHLPSFAEWTQLMEYVRGVPAYRCGDNNDIAKALADVSRWGASSYDCATGYNQSTNNATGFSAVPIIRNLNASFNIGYFAEFWSSTMNFSSHAWNFYILNGQGDEDVGINGNYRFYGFSARCVLGNGYNLAIVTTDTITNLTPYSATCGGSILDNGGVDVTERGVCWGTEPNPTVDGVHTSDGSGMGAFT
-3984 TCGYISLPY
+3984 SIITGLERGTTYYVRAYATSSMGTSYGEEVGFTTLGIPIPEGDARPCPGNMTVTDYDDNMYNTVKIGEQCWMRENLRTTHYADGTPLSVGGDSMSY
-3993 TEDFESYITATP
+3993 TEPYYYINPNVDTTVYGYYYNWPAAMHLPPSSDTNSFGVQGICPDGWHLPSEADWNQLTDYLNSIPAYLCNNTSDFIAKSLAYTEYWESNDYDCSIGNEQTFNNASGFSAVPAGVRLGSSFLLHEVGDAVFWSSTEMEENVARTRGIDGDACIITSYNNGKVAGNSVRCIRDNMLAFVNTEMVDYVTLNTAMSGGNVIDDGGMVVTSRGVCWSTEPNP
-4005 TVVLYEDFSAI
+4005 TVD
-4016 TDSNSYTITN
+4016 NSYTVEGSGTGAFSCIITGLEQGTTYYVRAYATN
-4026 SLDAYTQ
+4026 SVGTAYGEEVSFTTLSIPEGDAQPCQGHETVTDID
-4033 LSGWSGDWVY
+4033 GNVY
-4043 PSNGKVK
+4043 NTVK
-4050 IGKSSM
+4050 IGDQCWMKENLRTTHYVDGVEISHISCPGNDHNNITDYGYLYDWNTAM
-4056 NGYLQTPAL
+4056 NGESSDNSNPSGVRGVCPIGWHLPSMAEWIQLTDYASSVSSYCCDNISSNISKAFAAVNGWPVSDYRCSPGNCPIANNITGFQAMPAGM
-4065 NLSGNNGEF
+4065 NSGGGGNYRDFG
-4074 VVTFDAK
+4074 
-4081 AWPNDTTSLI
+4081 I
-4091 VAINEVPYT
+4091 VAHFWS
-4100 VDGLSTSEFNT
+4100 STY
-4111 FSVPLTGGT
+4111 G
-4120 STTVIKFQ
+4120 
-4128 GVQES
+4128 
-4133 HGRFFLDNVVVTSQ
+4133 D
-4147 FINAD
+4147 
-4152 NNLTDSNNADST
+4152 
-4164 TFPATTGIEPDCWTL
+4164 
-4179 VQEDVPMLDTTRPQ
+4179 
-4193 LYYNSAFAHSGNSS
+4193 
-4207 LRLCNRGIYAMQS
+4207 
-4220 IKEDMPMRHVHL
+4220 
-4232 EMYLQQPDTAFQL
+4232 
-4245 EVGVWDD
+4245 
-4252 ETSSFETVAM
+4252 
-4262 FNNSTTEMEF
+4262 
-4272 VACDFSEYTGNG
+4272 
-4284 HRIAF
+4284 
-4289 RNLNSNGDA
+4289 GDA
-4298 YSYNYLDDIV
+4298 YCCSIYNDEHVYSSNRTGSNNMLSVRCV
-4308 LTETEGCTLTIEN
+4308 L
-4321 HSPSWEWG
+4321 
-4329 GGAKILVHTDGCVKE
+4329 
-4344 VTFENSEGEDGTA
+4344 
-4357 TVTVYNG
+4357 
-4364 SLELEWVNG
+4364 
-4373 GYYGSCYFTVTGPS
+4373 
-4387 CLYYSG
+4387 
-4393 YPEPGIFLST
+4393 
-4403 EIDCN
+4403 
-4408 NDDIPAVPAFSWWT
+4408 
-4422 ESTCNSVMVHFE
+4422 
-4434 NNSANA
+4434 
-4440 ENAVWDFGDGTSSEE
+4440 GDGYNLAAVT
-4455 FAPIH
+4455 
-4460 EYTADGYGNY
+4460 TAVAT
-4470 DVTLSVN
+4470 DVTLTSAICGGNVTYDGNDSVT
-4477 NDACEDWHSLTN
+4477 ARGVCWST
-4489 DMFFGMPEPI
+4489 EPNPTI
-4499 VITLHYTE
+4499 DDNY
-4507 DFESY
+4507 
-4512 TESTTVSTGVKP
+4512 
-4524 RCWDLVQED
+4524 
-4533 VTMTDTTRPQL
+4533 
-4544 YYDSTF
+4544 
-4550 AHSGDYSLKLH
+4550 
-4561 DRGIY
+4561 
-4566 AMPPIK
+4566 
-4572 ENLVMK
+4572 
-4578 HVHLEMFL
+4578 
-4586 RQPNAD
+4586 
-4592 YQLEVGVWDEETNTF
+4592 TF
-4607 DPIATFNNSTSEVEY
+4607 DGSGTGLFTSILTGLEQGTTYYVRAYATNNMGTAYGEEVSFTTLAIPE
-4622 VECDFSNY
+4622 
-4630 TGNGHR
+4630 
-4636 IAFHNILD
+4636 
-4644 GDATY
+4644 GDA
-4649 NHSYNYIDDIT
+4649 
-4660 LDVQDGVPCL
+4660 QPCP

-4675 TDHEGNIYNT
+4675 TDHEGNVYNT
-4685 VQIGNQ
+4685 VKIGNQ
-4691 CWTKENLRTSTS
+4691 CWMKENLRTTTS

-4708 NLISASDADYS
+4708 YLIPAVDADYT
-4719 YTGKQAHWY
+4719 YTGKQARWY
-4728 DNDAETYAPQNYGL
+4728 NNDSVTYAPLNYGL

-4755 WYGETSVDTNSNN
+4755 AYGETSVNDDYNNAVSVNFTSNR
-4768 SVSII
+4768 
-4773 YTGYL
+4773 
-4778 RGICPVGWHLPSD
+4778 RGICPAGWHLPSD
-4791 AEWTQLINYVE
+4791 AEWTQLTDYVSSQS
-4802 NVPEYQCREIYI
+4802 EYTCGGNSYYI
-4814 AKALASTIGW
+4814 AKALASETDWISNSDDCVVGNDQTSNNATGFSAVLAGW
-4824 DTSFN
+4824 
-4829 LCSIGNNQSANNVAN
+4829 
-4844 FCAVPAGCCTG
+4844 CTG
-4855 SSFDAAGYFAPFWCA
+4855 S
-4870 TQYNSKDAFYYS
+4870 
-4882 ITTWDSRMYSYSRN
+4882 
-4896 KNYGYSVRCILNDTN
+4896 
-4911 IANELNILTVTTDM
+4911 
-4925 ITNVTLSSATCGG
+4925 
-4938 NITSD
+4938 
-4943 GGADVTERG
+4943 
-4952 VCWSTAPHPTIYNN
+4952 
-4966 HTVDGNGTGAFTSSI
+4966 
-4981 TDLEQGITYF
+4981 
-4991 VRAYATNS
+4991 
-4999 VGTEY
+4999 
-5004 GEEVSFTTLAIP
+5004 
-5016 DGDAQPCAGT
+5016 
-5026 PIVTDVDGNVY
+5026 
-5037 NTVKI
+5037 
-5042 GKQCWMRENL
+5042 
-5052 RVTHYADSTLI
+5052 
-5063 PEGGD
+5063 
-5068 STSYTKPYYYVNP
+5068 
-5081 NVNAAVYGYYYNW
+5081 VYG
-5094 TAAMHLAPSSDANPS
+5094 
-5109 GVQGICPDGWHLPS
+5109 
-5123 ETEWI
+5123 
-5128 QLTDHLNSVPAYL
+5128 
-5141 CNGEI
+5141 
-5146 DRVAKALASTEDWES
+5146 
-5161 NDYDCSVGNEQTL
+5161 
-5174 NNTSGFSAIPAGGYY
+5174 AG
-5189 GSSPGFFNDEYGTA
+5189 A
-5203 VFWSSTEM
+5203 VVHFWSSTEYDSAGAYDRSLTYDYANVGW
-5211 NGEVAR
+5211 NG
-5217 NRGIIG
+5217 NSK
-5223 EFDIIAYYNNGKSI
+5223 FH
-5237 GYPVRCL
+5237 
-5244 RNNTLAFVNTKTVI
+5244 
-5258 YITSYSA
+5258 
-5265 KGRGFIIDD
+5265 GF
-5274 GGEEITARGICWS
+5274 
-5287 THPNPTLDDNH
+5287 
-5298 TEESTGTGAF
+5298 
-5308 ASLLTGLD
+5308 
-5316 QNTTYYVR
+5316 
-5324 AYATNSMGTTYGNEV
+5324 
-5339 SFTTTLASPAEDAQP
+5339 
-5354 CPGHETLTDYDGN
+5354 
-5367 IYNTVKIGEQCWMKE
+5367 
-5382 NLRVTHYSNGE
+5382 
-5393 EIPADLFIN
+5393 
-5402 NIYSTSPSRYTPGNN
+5402 
-5417 MSNVHDF
+5417 
-5424 GYLYN
+5424 
-5429 WAAVMHGA
+5429 
-5437 SSSSAN
+5437 
-5443 PSNVQG
+5443 
-5449 ACPDGWH
+5449 
-5456 VPSEAEWV
+5456 
-5464 QLIDYVGS
+5464 
-5472 ILAYRCDGDSNN
+5472 
-5484 TAKALASTEGWFST
+5484 
-5498 EDYYDTENDD
+5498 
-5508 YDFSED
+5508 
-5514 CNAGS
+5514 
-5519 YHIANNASGF
+5519 
-5529 SALPARAWYLGTASY
+5529 
-5544 SGIGDIGG
+5544 
-5552 SNYFET
+5552 
-5558 IFWSSSDNGTSA
+5558 
-5570 AACLLADY
+5570 
-5578 SNIVFQDYWD
+5578 
-5588 KIMAASV
+5588 SV

-5604 SNRNEVTEEPSTTP
+5604 SNRNEVTEEPATTTST
-5618 SSDDLA
+5618 DDLTT
-5624 SESADIT
+5624 ESADIT
-5631 SPLGIEESSNALVD
+5631 SPLGIEESPNALESII
-5645 VLVYPNPT
+5645 VYPNPT

-5659 QCTMNNVQL
+5659 QCTTNNVQCS
-5668 EGIEVIDVYGKVVRT
+5668 GIEVIDIYGKVVRT
-5683 VVGAIND
+5683 VVETWCTA
-5690 SPTQINVSG
+5690 SLPTQINVSG

-5711 EKGVVTKPFVKR
+5711 DEGAVTKAFVKR